1 LEFTSICSFRSGNR
15 GLAALQAAVA
25 PLGGTVK
32 IIVTGPF
39 FFCKKIGPLTGEPNH
54 LIEKLI
60 F

>member
-39 FFCKKIGPLTGEPNH
+39 FSQKIGPLTGERNH

>member
-39 FFCKKIGPLTGEPNH
+39 FFAKKLDR
-54 LIEKLI
+54 
-60 F
+60 